1 MFEEYMNN
9 TTLCLFAIFASLM
22 WLLVI
27 TPASYAHSSIGD
39 GNTITHQEIKQKCVA
54 SGALSQCSNNAANLI
69 LINSL

>member
-1 MFEEYMNN
+1 
-9 TTLCLFAIFASLM
+9 M
-22 WLLVI
+22 WLFVI